1 MRPRTQRSTAGT
13 AAGRSASVLLIVA
26 LVVAV
31 VGFPASAEPAPK
43 WRYLL
48 DRAAQAAEERAYV
61 GEALWV
67 TYDAGQPHVAT
78 FQVQSSGDGDISL
91 ADSDSYAIRLADDG
105 GGLAEY
111 ERGWFVPLPAA
122 DLAKAH
128 KGLSRLE
135 EKYQVAVTGSQQLLD
150 RDCTTMEITARDGG
164 LVERLWIDDAS
175 GLLLRRETY
184 AAGELLRMVSYLAF
198 DLDPGR
204 SPGGA
209 ATAQR
214 ATRGQR
220 PSMVRRPQEVAEV
233 DSSDL
238 DVLRDAGWTVPTALP
253 GNYRAESSFAVS
265 AEDSQP
271 LQVVYSDGLYTMS
284 LFEQSG
290 SPDWDTLPPGA
301 QEATDLGFKAYT
313 WPGAVPQRMVWEAS
327 GVTYSLVGDAPP
339 DEFRAIVAA
348 LPHPVSDGL
357 MDRLQRGLGRLWS
370 WVSPWS

>member
-1 MRPRTQRSTAGT
+1 VGR
-13 AAGRSASVLLIVA
+13 AASAVLLIAAV
-26 LVVAV
+26 LVAV
-31 VGFPASAEPAPK
+31 LGPVAKAEPAPR

-48 DRAAQAAEERAYV
+48 DRAAQAAEERAYA

-67 TYDAGQPHVAT
+67 TYDAGQAHVST
-78 FQVQSSGDGDISL
+78 FQVQSSGNGDLSL
-91 ADSDSYAIRLADDG
+91 ADSDNYAIRLADDG

-150 RDCTTMEITARDGG
+150 RDCTTLEITARAGGG

-184 AAGELLRMVSYLAF
+184 AGDELLRMVSYLAL
-198 DLDPGR
+198 DLNPR
-204 SPGGA
+204 RTPRGA
-209 ATAQR
+209 PTAQR

-220 PSMVRRPQEVAEV
+220 PSMVRRSQEVAEV
-233 DSSDL
+233 DSADL
-238 DVLRDAGWTVPTALP
+238 EVLRDAGWTVPTALP

-265 AEDSQP
+265 AGDSQP

-290 SPDWDTLPPGA
+290 RPNWDTLPPGA
-301 QEATDLGFKAYT
+301 QETTDLGFKAYT

-339 DEFRAIVAA
+339 EEFRAVVAA
-348 LPHPVSDGL
+348 LPHPTSDGL
-357 MDRLQRGLGRLWS
+357 VDRLQRGLGRLWS

>member
-1 MRPRTQRSTAGT
+1 MVMA
-13 AAGRSASVLLIVA
+13 VLLVA
-26 LVVAV
+26 AAAL
-31 VGFPASAEPAPK
+31 PAAAEPAPR

-48 DRAAQAAEERAYV
+48 DRAAQAAEERAYA

-67 TYDAGQPHVAT
+67 TYDAGRPHVST
-78 FQVQSSGDGDISL
+78 FQVLSSGNGDISL

-135 EKYQVAVTGSQQLLD
+135 EKYEVAVTGSQQLLD

-164 LVERLWIDDAS
+164 GLVERLWVDDAS

-184 AAGELLRMVSYLAF
+184 TGGELLRMVSYLAL
-198 DLDPGR
+198 DLNPSR
-204 SPGGA
+204 TPGGA
-209 ATAQR
+209 DTAQR

-220 PSMVRRPQEVAEV
+220 PSMERRSQEVAEV
-233 DSSDL
+233 DSADL

-265 AEDSQP
+265 AGGSQP

-290 SPDWDTLPPGA
+290 RPDWDALPSGA

-313 WPGAVPQRMVWEAS
+313 WPGAVPQRIVWEAS

-339 DEFRAIVAA
+339 EEFRAIVAA
-348 LPHPVSDGL
+348 LPRPPADGL
-357 MDRLQRGLGRLWS
+357 VDRLQRGLGRLWS